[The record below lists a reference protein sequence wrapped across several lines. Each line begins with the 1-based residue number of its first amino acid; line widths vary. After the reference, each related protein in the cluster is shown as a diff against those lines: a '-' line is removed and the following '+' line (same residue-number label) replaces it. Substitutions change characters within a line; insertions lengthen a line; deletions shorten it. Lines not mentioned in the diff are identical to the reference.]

1 MRFKRTWWKAIAG
14 ISIIALITAC
24 APPTTTDTTEATGT
38 TEASDTTSGTSD
50 TTVPSTDTTEAA
62 ASGGTVVVARTGDID
77 NLDPHLATAFQ
88 TIDALDLIYGTLFEL
103 DADLNILPGL
113 ATDWEYSEDGTELTL
128 TLREDVTFHNGDE
141 FTSADVQ
148 ASLERILDEETGAV
162 GRSFI
167 TSIEEIS
174 TPDDFTVVVGLSEPN
189 GTLPS
194 VLTRVN
200 TSIMSD
206 AAIEAGTVG
215 TEPNGTGPF
224 AFNEWI
230 QGQSVE
236 LDAFADYW
244 DGAPNVDGI
253 SIRVLPDESSMLSAL
268 RAGEVDLGVFTNPA
282 VIEQAADPLSVEQA
296 PALGYFPFFLNSSRG
311 PLQEQEVRQAIA
323 CAVDREELIDA
334 ALFGFGVP
342 TGPYVTGPF
351 ATDPW
356 EGLPCDGPDQ
366 ELSQELLADA
376 GYADGFSIETIVI
389 GGESEVNINIA
400 QNLQAQLA
408 EVGVDLELEQLE
420 TNVYVDRWLEADF
433 DSALSENGAGPDPH
447 HTYIRYFQSDA
458 TFQNVAGYSSPELD
472 ELIREGQTT
481 TDQEARVPI
490 YQEISETLLD
500 QSPWVWLFRGFR
512 NQIVSPDLDGFVSHP
527 TGSLLS
533 LRSATLSE

>member
-14 ISIIALITAC
+14 IGIIALITAC

-38 TEASDTTSGTSD
+38 TEASDATSDTSD

-62 ASGGTVVVARTGDID
+62 TSGGTVVVARTGDID

-88 TIDALDLIYGTLFEL
+88 TIDALDLVYGTLFEL
-103 DADLNILPGL
+103 DPDLNILPGL

-128 TLREDVTFHNGDE
+128 TLREGVTFHDGDE

-174 TPDDFTVVVGLSEPN
+174 TPDDFTAVLGLSEPN

-206 AAIEAGTVG
+206 AAIAAGTVG

-244 DGAPNVDGI
+244 DGAPTVDDI

-268 RAGEVDLGVFTNPA
+268 QANEVDLGVFTNPA

-323 CAVDREELIDA
+323 CAVDREELIDT

-351 ATDPW
+351 ASDPW

-366 ELSQELLADA
+366 ELSQQLLADA
-376 GYADGFSIETIVI
+376 GYADGFSIETIII

-481 TDQEARVPI
+481 TDQDARIPI

-512 NQIVSPDLDGFVSHP
+512 NQIISPDLDGFVSHP